1 MKNKHIVIF
10 SYYFPPYGNVASRRP
25 YYLAK
30 HLRKNGFKVSIVTSL
45 FKGSQKEWDINCS
58 NDDIYRFPVN
68 KIPKSFNR
76 IQTIIL
82 KMILNLSSKIGR
94 GNEKILN
101 TLGFFLL
108 PLNYERRL
116 DVEISDLSE
125 KLVDVDY
132 VLATGDPWQMLEY
145 GKKFS
150 KLIGKPFFVDY
161 RDPWTLSKNSLVGAR
176 NLTFYGRGKIG
187 RVKHWYIQ
195 RIEKKILNSC
205 KGAFVVSEGLA
216 DNLSKIDSKLKV
228 VVLPNGYDYLSSSG
242 NISYSNDIMEI
253 LFVGTLYN
261 DQIEMFNM
269 LCQTISELISS
280 YSELKSNIKIKF
292 VGNLEKYPSKVLGLV
307 KGNSDLLEYFEFID
321 FMPKHEL
328 NKLKQSA
335 SIYLNLGYDRTG
347 ILPVKTFEYIENG
360 KPILVVSKYRNIM
373 EHEIDQLNAG
383 TICGNVD
390 ELVNFILSSFE
401 NWKIKALKSPKY
413 NLNYLKSYSFE
424 SIIDKLINELENSD
438 HE

>member
-1 MKNKHIVIF
+1 
-10 SYYFPPYGNVASRRP
+10 
-25 YYLAK
+25 
-30 HLRKNGFKVSIVTSL
+30 
-45 FKGSQKEWDINCS
+45 
-58 NDDIYRFPVN
+58 
-68 KIPKSFNR
+68 
-76 IQTIIL
+76 
-82 KMILNLSSKIGR
+82 MILHLSSKIGR

-161 RDPWTLSKNSLVGAR
+161 RDPWTLSKNSLVGAK

-187 RVKHWYIQ
+187 RVKHWYMQ

-205 KGAFVVSEGLA
+205 KRAFVVSEGLA
-216 DNLSKIDSKLKV
+216 DNLRRIDSKLEV
-228 VVLPNGYDYLSSSG
+228 VVLPNGYDDLSSSG

-292 VGNLEKYPSKVLGLV
+292 VGNLEKYPRKVLGLV

-390 ELVNFILSSFE
+390 ELMNFILSSFE
-401 NWKIKALKSPKY
+401 NWKIKALQSPKY